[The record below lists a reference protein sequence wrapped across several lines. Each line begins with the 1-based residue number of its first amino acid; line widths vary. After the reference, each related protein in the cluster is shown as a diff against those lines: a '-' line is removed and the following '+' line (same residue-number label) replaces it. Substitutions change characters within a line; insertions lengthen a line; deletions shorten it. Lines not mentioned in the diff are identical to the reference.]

1 VFVGTSGVGQEV
13 EMALTA
19 VANPVVQS
27 QPGRWSTRP
36 SLNELE
42 AIAERNNGIRA
53 IPIFREVMA
62 DVETP
67 VSAFLKIRGNG
78 PAFLL
83 ESIEGGE
90 RLARYSFIGADPIA
104 LLTLRDGVATLE
116 DHVGGVTITSYQDPL
131 APLGELVARYRSPG
145 ELGLPLP
152 RFTGGVVGYLSYEA
166 VRAFEPR
173 VPSAPGAG
181 LGLPDGTWMLT
192 DALLVFDHLARTI
205 KAVAHV
211 VLDDDIPLP
220 IAYERAESRIDAL
233 IARLHG
239 EQPTM
244 PRGGELPS
252 TSAEARQVP
261 NTSRERY
268 LEIVEKAREYI
279 AAGDIFQVV
288 LSQRVDVATG
298 VHPFTVYRALRTI
311 NPSPYMFY
319 LDFVDHQIVGASPE
333 LLVRLEGRTLANHPI
348 AGTRPRGST
357 TKEDLANE
365 LDLLADQK
373 ERAEHVMLVDLGRN
387 DIGRVSAPGTVSVPR
402 FMEIERYSHVMH
414 IVSNVEGHL
423 AEGLTGLDALR
434 ACFPAGTVSGAPKIR
449 AMEIIAELETDR
461 RGPYAGAVG
470 YVDFSGGM
478 DTAIALRTMIV
489 KDGVVSMQAGGGVV
503 ADSTPE
509 GEYAESFH
517 KMRGPLRAIELAE
530 ELEKNERGKGGR
542 R

>member
-1 VFVGTSGVGQEV
+1 VFRDDRGGEEV
-13 EMALTA
+13 AMVQA
-19 VANPVVQS
+19 VKTGSNIRVRS
-27 QPGRWSTRP
+27 ERWSTRP
-36 SLNELE
+36 SLEE
-42 AIAERNNGIRA
+42 VTEIARRSSDIRA
-53 IPIFREVMA
+53 VPIFREVMA
-62 DVETP
+62 DLETP
-67 VSAFLKIRGNG
+67 VSAYLKIRGAG

-90 RLARYSFIGADPIA
+90 RLARYSFIGSEPIA
-104 LLTLRDGVATLE
+104 VLTMRDGVATL
-116 DHVGGVTITSYQDPL
+116 DSVGEQSTATPYDDPL
-131 APLGELVARYRSPG
+131 VPLANLIATRRAPVMPD
-145 ELGLPLP
+145 LPLP
-152 RFTGGVVGYLSYEA
+152 RFTGGAVGYLSYEA

-173 VPSAPGAG
+173 VQSAPGPG
-181 LGLPDGTWMLT
+181 LDLPDGVWMLT

-211 VLDDDIPLP
+211 PLGELP
-220 IAYERAESRIDAL
+220 LGEAYDRAEARIDEL
-233 IARLHG
+233 ITRLRT
-239 EQPTM
+239 EQPAM
-244 PRGGELPS
+244 PLGGELSPDP
-252 TSAEARQVP
+252 AEERQVP

-268 LEIVEKAREYI
+268 LEMVETAREYI

-288 LSQRVDVATG
+288 LSQRVDVASN

-333 LLVRLEGRTLANHPI
+333 LLVRLEGRTVANHPI
-348 AGTRPRGST
+348 AGTRPRGAT
-357 TKEDLANE
+357 PEEDEALAR
-365 LDLLADQK
+365 DLLADQK

-387 DIGRVSAPGTVSVPR
+387 DIGRVSASGSVKVPR

-414 IVSNVEGHL
+414 IVSNVEGEI

-461 RGPYAGAVG
+461 RGPYAGAAG

-478 DTAIALRTMIV
+478 DTAIALRTMVI
-489 KDGVVSMQAGGGVV
+489 KDGIVSMQAGGGIV

-509 GEYAESFH
+509 GEHAESLH

-530 ELEKNERGKGGR
+530 ELEASERALGVGR
-542 R
+542 

>member
-1 VFVGTSGVGQEV
+1 MV
-13 EMALTA
+13 LTA
-19 VANPVVQS
+19 AEGSRVRDQS
-27 QPGRWSTRP
+27 RRWSTRP
-36 SLNELE
+36 SFDEVRE
-42 AIAERNNGIRA
+42 IVSRNNEIRA
-53 IPIFREVMA
+53 VPIFREVIA
-62 DVETP
+62 DLETP
-67 VSAFLKIRGNG
+67 VSAFLKIRGDG

-90 RLARYSFIGADPIA
+90 RLARYSFTGSDPIA
-104 LLTLRDGVATLE
+104 LLTMRDHVATLASPAGDIIE
-116 DHVGGVTITSYQDPL
+116 SYDDPL
-131 APLGELVARYRSPG
+131 VPLGQLVDAYRAPELA
-145 ELGLPLP
+145 ELPLP
-152 RFTGGVVGYLSYEA
+152 RFTGGAVGYLSYEA
-166 VRAFEPR
+166 VRSFEPR
-173 VPSAPGAG
+173 VPAAPGPG
-181 LGLPDGTWMLT
+181 LDLPDGVWMLT
-192 DALLVFDHLARTI
+192 DSLLVFDHLARTI

-211 VLDDDIPLP
+211 VLNEDLPLEES
-220 IAYERAESRIDAL
+220 YRRAEMRADELISRLRIVRPD
-233 IARLHG
+233 
-239 EQPTM
+239 M
-244 PRGGELPS
+244 PMGGTLNDDP
-252 TSAEARQVP
+252 AEDRQLA

-268 LEIVEKAREYI
+268 LEMVDTARAYI

-288 LSQRVDVATG
+288 LSQRVDVPSK

-348 AGTRPRGST
+348 AGTRPRGETPDADDAFAS
-357 TKEDLANE
+357 DLM
-365 LDLLADQK
+365 ADQK

-387 DIGRVSAPGTVSVPR
+387 DIGRVSSPGTVTVPR
-402 FMEIERYSHVMH
+402 FMEVERYSHVMH
-414 IVSNVEGHL
+414 IVSNVEGEI

-489 KDGVVSMQAGGGVV
+489 KDGIVSMQAGGGIV

-509 GEYAESFH
+509 GEYAESLH

-530 ELEKNERGKGGR
+530 ELETGEREIGGGDDPAA
-542 R
+542 

>member
-1 VFVGTSGVGQEV
+1 MMQ
-13 EMALTA
+13 A
-19 VANPVVQS
+19 VRAGSNMRGRS
-27 QPGRWSTRP
+27 ERWSTRP
-36 SLNELE
+36 SLEE
-42 AIAERNNGIRA
+42 VAAIARRNGDIHA
-53 IPIFREVMA
+53 VPIFREVMA
-62 DVETP
+62 DLETP
-67 VSAFLKIRGNG
+67 VSAYLKIRGSG

-90 RLARYSFIGADPIA
+90 RLARYSFIGSQPSAV
-104 LLTLRDGVATLE
+104 LKLRAGTATLE
-116 DHVGGVTITSYQDPL
+116 SVGGEATITAYDDPL
-131 APLGELVARYRSPG
+131 LPLADLVAARRAP
-145 ELGLPLP
+145 EMPDLPLP
-152 RFTGGVVGYLSYEA
+152 RFTGGAVGYLSYEA

-173 VPSAPGAG
+173 VPSAPGPG
-181 LGLPDGTWMLT
+181 LDLPDGVWMLT

-211 VLDDDIPLP
+211 PLDDELSLAE
-220 IAYERAESRIDAL
+220 AYERAEARIDEL
-233 IARLHG
+233 ITRLRT
-239 EQPTM
+239 EQPAM
-244 PRGGELPS
+244 PIGGELS
-252 TSAEARQVP
+252 HRSAEERQVP

-268 LEIVEKAREYI
+268 LEMVETAREYI

-288 LSQRVDVATG
+288 LSQRVDVATN

-333 LLVRLEGRTLANHPI
+333 LLVRLEGRTVANHPI
-348 AGTRPRGST
+348 AGTRPRGAT
-357 TKEDLANE
+357 PEEDDSLAS
-365 LDLLADQK
+365 DLLADQK

-387 DIGRVSAPGTVSVPR
+387 DIGRVSAAGTVSVPR

-414 IVSNVEGHL
+414 IVSNVEGEI

-461 RGPYAGAVG
+461 RGPYAGAAG

-478 DTAIALRTMIV
+478 DTAIALRTMVI
-489 KDGVVSMQAGGGVV
+489 KDGVVSMQAGGGIV

-509 GEYAESFH
+509 GEHAESLH

-530 ELEKNERGKGGR
+530 ELEASERALGAGQ
-542 R
+542 

>member
-1 VFVGTSGVGQEV
+1 MVQ
-13 EMALTA
+13 A
-19 VANPVVQS
+19 VKTGSNMQGRS
-27 QPGRWSTRP
+27 ERWSTRP
-36 SLNELE
+36 SLDEVAE
-42 AIAERNNGIRA
+42 IARRNSDIRA
-53 IPIFREVMA
+53 VPIFREVMA
-62 DVETP
+62 DLETP
-67 VSAFLKIRGNG
+67 VSAFLKIRGSG

-90 RLARYSFIGADPIA
+90 RLARYSFIGSEPIA
-104 LLTLRDGVATLE
+104 VLTMRAGVATLE
-116 DHVGGVTITSYQDPL
+116 SAGGQSTATPYDDPL
-131 APLGELVARYRSPG
+131 VPLASMIAAGRAPEMPD
-145 ELGLPLP
+145 LPLP
-152 RFTGGVVGYLSYEA
+152 RFTGGAVGYLSYEA

-173 VPSAPGAG
+173 VPSAPGPG
-181 LGLPDGTWMLT
+181 LDLPDGVWMLT

-211 VLDDDIPLP
+211 PLGELP
-220 IAYERAESRIDAL
+220 LREAYDRAEARIDEL
-233 IARLHG
+233 ITRLRTEH
-239 EQPTM
+239 PAM
-244 PRGGELPS
+244 PLGGELSPR
-252 TSAEARQVP
+252 SAEDRQVP

-268 LEIVEKAREYI
+268 LEMVETAREYI

-288 LSQRVDVATG
+288 LSQRVDVATN

-333 LLVRLEGRTLANHPI
+333 LLVRLEGRTIANHPI
-348 AGTRPRGST
+348 AGTRPRGET
-357 TKEDLANE
+357 PEEDEAFAR
-365 LDLLADQK
+365 DLLADQK

-387 DIGRVSAPGTVSVPR
+387 DIGRVSAPGSVKVPR

-414 IVSNVEGHL
+414 IVSNVEGDI

-461 RGPYAGAVG
+461 RGPYAGAAG

-478 DTAIALRTMIV
+478 DTAIALRTMVI
-489 KDGVVSMQAGGGVV
+489 KDGIVSMQAGGGIV

-509 GEYAESFH
+509 GEHAESLH

-530 ELEKNERGKGGR
+530 ELEASERALGAGR
-542 R
+542 

>member
-1 VFVGTSGVGQEV
+1 MVQ
-13 EMALTA
+13 A
-19 VANPVVQS
+19 VKTDSNTQ
-27 QPGRWSTRP
+27 GRSERWATRP
-36 SLNELE
+36 SLEE
-42 AIAERNNGIRA
+42 VAAIARRNSDIRA
-53 IPIFREVMA
+53 VPIFREVMA
-62 DVETP
+62 DLETP
-67 VSAFLKIRGNG
+67 VSAYLKIRGSG

-90 RLARYSFIGADPIA
+90 RLARYSFIGSDPIA
-104 LLTLRDGVATLE
+104 VLTMRDGVATL
-116 DHVGGVTITSYQDPL
+116 DSVGGQSTVTSYDDPL
-131 APLGELVARYRSPG
+131 VPLANLIATRRAPEMPD
-145 ELGLPLP
+145 LPLP
-152 RFTGGVVGYLSYEA
+152 RFTGGAVGYLSYEA

-173 VPSAPGAG
+173 VPSAPGPG
-181 LGLPDGTWMLT
+181 LDLPDGVWMLT

-211 VLDDDIPLP
+211 PLGELP
-220 IAYERAESRIDAL
+220 LSEAYDRAEARIDEL
-233 IARLHG
+233 ITLLRT
-239 EQPTM
+239 EQPAM
-244 PRGGELPS
+244 PLGGELSPR
-252 TSAEARQVP
+252 SAEQRQIP
-261 NTSRERY
+261 NTLRERY
-268 LEIVEKAREYI
+268 LEMVETAREYI

-288 LSQRVDVATG
+288 LSQRVDVASN

-333 LLVRLEGRTLANHPI
+333 LLVRLEGRTVANHPI
-348 AGTRPRGST
+348 AGTRRRGAT
-357 TKEDLANE
+357 PEEDEALAS
-365 LDLLADQK
+365 DLLADQK

-387 DIGRVSAPGTVSVPR
+387 DIGRVSAPGSVKVPR

-414 IVSNVEGHL
+414 IVSNVEGEI

-461 RGPYAGAVG
+461 RGPYAGAAG

-478 DTAIALRTMIV
+478 DTAIALRTMVI

-509 GEYAESFH
+509 GEHAESLH

-530 ELEKNERGKGGR
+530 ELEASERALGAGR
-542 R
+542 

>member
-1 VFVGTSGVGQEV
+1 VFDEIRGQEV
-13 EMALTA
+13 AMIQAEKAD
-19 VANPVVQS
+19 S
-27 QPGRWSTRP
+27 QLRGRSDRWSTRP
-36 SLNELE
+36 SLEE
-42 AIAERNNGIRA
+42 VASIAERNADIRA
-53 IPIFREVMA
+53 VPIFREVMA
-62 DVETP
+62 DLETP
-67 VSAFLKIRGNG
+67 VSAFLKIRGSG

-90 RLARYSFIGADPIA
+90 RLARYSFIGSEPIA
-104 LLTLRDGVATLE
+104 VLTMRAGVATLE
-116 DHVGGVTITSYQDPL
+116 SIGGQTTVTAYDDPL
-131 APLGELVARYRSPG
+131 VPLADLVAARCAP
-145 ELGLPLP
+145 EMPNLPLP
-152 RFTGGVVGYLSYEA
+152 RFTGGAVGYLSYEA

-181 LGLPDGTWMLT
+181 LDLPDGVWMLT

-211 VLDDDIPLP
+211 PLDDDLALSE
-220 IAYERAESRIDAL
+220 AYDRTKARIDEL
-233 IARLHG
+233 ITRLRT
-239 EQPTM
+239 EQPAM
-244 PRGGELPS
+244 PIGGELS
-252 TSAEARQVP
+252 QQSAEERQSP
-261 NTSRERY
+261 NTSQERY
-268 LEIVEKAREYI
+268 LEMVETAREYI

-288 LSQRVDVATG
+288 LSQRVDVASN

-333 LLVRLEGRTLANHPI
+333 LLVRLEGQTVANHPI
-348 AGTRPRGST
+348 AGTRPRGGT
-357 TKEDLANE
+357 PEEDDALAR
-365 LDLLADQK
+365 DLLTDDK

-387 DIGRVSAPGTVSVPR
+387 DIGRVSAPGSVRVPR

-414 IVSNVEGHL
+414 IVSNVEGKIV
-423 AEGLTGLDALR
+423 EGLTGLDALR

-461 RGPYAGAVG
+461 RGPYAGAAG

-478 DTAIALRTMIV
+478 DTAIALRTMVI
-489 KDGVVSMQAGGGVV
+489 KNGVVSMQAGGGIV

-509 GEYAESFH
+509 GEHAESLH

-530 ELEKNERGKGGR
+530 ELEASERAFGAER
-542 R
+542 

>member
-1 VFVGTSGVGQEV
+1 MVQTVAAGSG
-13 EMALTA
+13 MR
-19 VANPVVQS
+19 S

-36 SLNELE
+36 SLDDVK
-42 AIAERNNGIRA
+42 AIASAPGIKA
-53 IPIFREVMA
+53 IPIFREVLA
-62 DVETP
+62 DLETP
-67 VSAFLKIRGNG
+67 VSAFLKVRGGG

-104 LLTLRDGVATLE
+104 LLTLSEGQAMLETAGARRTLR
-116 DHVGGVTITSYQDPL
+116 SYDDPL
-131 APLGELVARYRSPG
+131 IPLAELIATYRTPD
-145 ELGLPLP
+145 LHDLPLP
-152 RFTGGVVGYLSYEA
+152 RFCGGAVGYLSYEA

-173 VPSAPGAG
+173 VPSAPGRG
-181 LGLPDGTWMLT
+181 LGLPDGKWMLT
-192 DALLVFDHLARTI
+192 DSLLVFDHLARTI

-211 VLDDDIPLP
+211 LVDGVEPLAA
-220 IAYERAESRIDAL
+220 AYERAEARIDEL
-233 IARLHG
+233 IARVRG
-239 EQPTM
+239 PQPPM
-244 PRGGELPS
+244 PHGGELS
-252 TSAEARQVP
+252 GGAAEERQEP
-261 NTSRERY
+261 NTTRERY
-268 LEIVEKAREYI
+268 LEMVDRAREYI

-288 LSQRVDVATG
+288 LSQRVDVESGA
-298 VHPFTVYRALRTI
+298 HPFTVYRALRTI

-319 LDFVDHQIVGASPE
+319 LDFNDHQIVGASPE

-348 AGTRPRGST
+348 AGTRPRGAT
-357 TKEDLANE
+357 PEEDLAYE
-365 LDLLADQK
+365 QDLLADEK

-387 DIGRVSAPGTVSVPR
+387 DIGRVSAPGTVTVPR

-414 IVSNVEGHL
+414 IVSNVEGEI
-423 AEGLTGLDALR
+423 APGLTGLDALR

-449 AMEIIAELETDR
+449 AMEIIAELEADR

-489 KDGVVSMQAGGGVV
+489 KDGVVSMQAGGGIV

-509 GEYAESFH
+509 GEHTESLD

-530 ELEKNERGKGGR
+530 ELEMSERRSGAPR
-542 R
+542 

>member
-1 VFVGTSGVGQEV
+1 MIQ
-13 EMALTA
+13 A
-19 VANPVVQS
+19 VKAGSDTRGRS
-27 QPGRWSTRP
+27 QRWSTRP
-36 SLNELE
+36 SRDEVA
-42 AIAERNNGIRA
+42 AIARRDSTIRA
-53 IPIFREVMA
+53 VPIFREVMA

-67 VSAFLKIRGNG
+67 VSAFLKIRGSG

-90 RLARYSFIGADPIA
+90 RLARYSFIGSDPIA
-104 LLTLRDGVATLE
+104 VLTMRGGLATLE
-116 DHVGGVTITSYQDPL
+116 TVAGQSTTSTYDDPL
-131 APLGELVARYRSPG
+131 VPLAELVATHRAP
-145 ELGLPLP
+145 EMPNLPLP
-152 RFTGGVVGYLSYEA
+152 RFTGGAVGYLSYEA

-173 VPSAPGAG
+173 IPAAPGSG
-181 LGLPDGTWMLT
+181 LDLPDGVWMLT

-211 VLDDDIPLP
+211 ALDGDVALGD
-220 IAYERAESRIDAL
+220 AYDRAEAQIDEL
-233 IARLHG
+233 IARLRT
-239 EQPTM
+239 EQPAM
-244 PRGGELPS
+244 PVGGELSERPA
-252 TSAEARQVP
+252 AERQMP

-268 LEIVEKAREYI
+268 LEMVEAAREYI

-288 LSQRVDVATG
+288 LSQRVDVPSN

-333 LLVRLEGRTLANHPI
+333 LLVRLEGHTVANHPI
-348 AGTRPRGST
+348 AGTRPRGAT
-357 TKEDLANE
+357 PAEDDALA
-365 LDLLADQK
+365 LDLLGDEK

-387 DIGRVSAPGTVSVPR
+387 DIGRVSAPGTVTVPR

-414 IVSNVEGHL
+414 IVSNVEGEI

-461 RGPYAGAVG
+461 RGPYAGAAG

-478 DTAIALRTMIV
+478 DTAIALRTMVI

-509 GEYAESFH
+509 GEHAESLH

-530 ELEKNERGKGGR
+530 ELEAAERALGAVR
-542 R
+542 